1 MTNQI
6 KSILKR
12 HAIQRKNDLA
22 PIDELA
28 LATGLILKTTNLE
41 LCPSY
46 LNKLEQL
53 RQAIIKD
60 FVSKAE
66 VKAALIDDPLHLNG
80 ITKDDAAINFYS
92 LRGKA
97 TKLYDLSD
105 WMEK

>member
-53 RQAIIKD
+53 RQAIIRD
-60 FVSKAE
+60 FVSTLEPVAWNARRKDWPVGELKPFDINPAWTE
-66 VKAALIDDPLHLNG
+66 VSIP
-80 ITKDDAAINFYS
+80 
-92 LRGKA
+92 
-97 TKLYDLSD
+97 LYDLSE
-105 WMEK
+105 WSK